1 MCSLESSLLKLHIIS
16 GITYDTFCPI
26 RRIRELTQRRRQRND
41 KEDPKKATSLISKK
55 TCLHHGLNHLVLF
68 LVITA
73 PLRPET
79 SLIHVYVGSV
89 HKTSNKCP
97 IVNHRKYK
105 RRSLNFDASMGL
117 KVKLNRGL
125 NTCLISSVQSV
136 QTKMMS
142 TFSLMEGILS

>member
-1 MCSLESSLLKLHIIS
+1 MCSSESSLLKLHIIS

-26 RRIRELTQRRRQRND
+26 IRRIRHRRRQRID
-41 KEDPKKATSLISKK
+41 KEDPKKAMSLISKK
-55 TCLHHGLNHLVLF
+55 TCLHHGLSHLVLKF

>member
-1 MCSLESSLLKLHIIS
+1 MCSSESSLLKLLTIS

-26 RRIRELTQRRRQRND
+26 IRRIRHRRRQRID
-41 KEDPKKATSLISKK
+41 KEDPKKGNGFNKQK
-55 TCLHHGLNHLVLF
+55 TKSA

-73 PLRPET
+73 RLRPET

-97 IVNHRKYK
+97 IVNHRKHK
-105 RRSLNFDASMGL
+105 RRSLNFDSSMSL

>member
-1 MCSLESSLLKLHIIS
+1 MCSSESSLLKLHIIS

-26 RRIRELTQRRRQRND
+26 IRRIRHRRRQRID
-41 KEDPKKATSLISKK
+41 KEDPKKAMSLISKK
-55 TCLHHGLNHLVLF
+55 TCLHHGLSHLVLKF

-89 HKTSNKCP
+89 HKTGNKCP
-97 IVNHRKYK
+97 IVSRRKHT
-105 RRSLNFDASMGL
+105 RRNLNFDSLSL
-117 KVKLNRGL
+117 KVKFNRGW

-142 TFSLMEGILS
+142 TISLMEGILS